1 MKQIPLHN
9 IDVPRGFFIRNRFLI
24 LRRMVQV
31 GVLALFLVG
40 PLFSVWILRGNLSS
54 SLLLDTVPMTDI
66 FSFLQML
73 LAGHWPELSALLGV
87 LVVVGFYVFAGGRA
101 YCAWVCPVNPVTD
114 LAAWLR
120 EKLAIKQHMRIS
132 RHFRVWVLLAVLIA
146 TLISGSIVYEY
157 VNPISHA
164 YRLVIFASFGSVW
177 FVVAVFLFDLL
188 ISRRGW
194 CGHVCP
200 AGVVYAQLGKLS
212 PLKVAAIDRQQCD
225 DCMDCYKVCPE
236 PQVIKPALKGEAGG
250 ISPVISDSACT
261 LCGRCIDVCDKH
273 VFSFSSRFAQMAEK
287 SL

>member
-1 MKQIPLHN
+1 MKQIPLQD
-9 IDVPRGFFIRNRFLI
+9 ISVPRGFVVRHKFLF
-24 LRRMVQV
+24 LRRLLQV
-31 GVLALFLVG
+31 GVLVLFLLG
-40 PLFSVWILRGNLSS
+40 PLFSVWILRGNLASS
-54 SLLLDTVPMTDI
+54 EVLGTVPMTDV

-73 LAGHWPELSALLGV
+73 VAGHWPELSAVLGV
-87 LVVVGFYVFAGGRA
+87 TVVAGFYLLAGGRT

-120 EKLAIKQHMRIS
+120 EKLSIKQHMRIS
-132 RHFRVWVLLAVLIA
+132 RQFRVWVLFAVLLA
-146 TLISGSIVYEY
+146 TIFSGAVVYEY
-157 VNPISHA
+157 VNPVSHA
-164 YRLVIFASFGSVW
+164 YRLVIFGALGSIW
-177 FVVAVFLFDLL
+177 FVAAVFLFDLL

-200 AGVVYAQLGKLS
+200 MGVVYAQLGKLS

-236 PQVIKPALKGEAGG
+236 PQVIKPALKGEAEGQG
-250 ISPVISDSACT
+250 PVISDSACT